1 MLILEPKPTKWI
13 GTRSKLEI
21 QNNSNYEIKYE
32 ASHYEEKQILRME
45 KEVNLNIPGVGGVGG
60 SNKIDYS
67 KAELFKTD
75 KDTIPKNDAIEIT
88 VEGGKRVMIKYQYIG
103 LHKDFTDAQRNVTVN
118 HKVLFE
124 QPSQETIDRIIRENG
139 EKEKEEEIQR
149 NKERECSSTYKK
161 QCSASDTPKTQCHVK
176 GCEDWYCNNHLEAR
190 TVFSVA
196 GGIGGHV
203 CSKLSQNP
211 FN

>member
-67 KAELFKTD
+67 KVELFKTD

-103 LHKDFTDAQRNVTVN
+103 CTKILQMHNETSRLIIKYCLNSVTRNN
-118 HKVLFE
+118 
-124 QPSQETIDRIIRENG
+124 
-139 EKEKEEEIQR
+139 
-149 NKERECSSTYKK
+149 
-161 QCSASDTPKTQCHVK
+161 
-176 GCEDWYCNNHLEAR
+176 
-190 TVFSVA
+190 
-196 GGIGGHV
+196 
-203 CSKLSQNP
+203 
-211 FN
+211 